1 MRSNQEPQGDGPM
14 FDQAVEAS
22 EAMRKC
28 RATLVPALCGCKSCH
43 AVQMIASPAPSVCT
57 TCGSAMT
64 VLTAPEIHA
73 AAELARGPSG
83 ARDAAPSCAA

>member
-1 MRSNQEPQGDGPM
+1 M

-22 EAMRKC
+22 EAMRQC
-28 RATLVPALCGCKSCH
+28 RGTLVPALCGCKGCH

-64 VLTAPEIHA
+64 VLTAPEIQA
-73 AAELARGPSG
+73 ASELARTRSG
-83 ARDAAPSCAA
+83 ARDAVRSCAA

>member
-1 MRSNQEPQGDGPM
+1 M

-22 EAMRKC
+22 EAMRQC
-28 RATLVPALCGCKSCH
+28 RGTLIPALCGCKGCD
-43 AVQMIASPAPSVCT
+43 AVRMIASPAPSVCT

-73 AAELARGPSG
+73 AAELAHNRSE
-83 ARDAAPSCAA
+83 ARDAVRPCAA